1 MLFFLLLLMVELS
14 IDMVVLSVFPHPGFK
29 FLACSYSD
37 RECQEG
43 KRVRYRD
50 WESLYLLAVLF
61 RGSKPSR
68 FCQYWDF
75 SNIYWWFWNIFNFF
89 LFFFLFCFCRLLLLL
104 CFGLH
109 FAVLFVA
116 FEFCDFDV
124 SVKSPPIRSLLLLC
138 SSFLYGKKEGESFL
152 KPDDILTCY
161 FSCSWAHR
169 FVVFVFGFL
178 CSSLFPISLYFCWWQ
193 CQVFFGC
200 YFFLT
205 RWCWVDEGSFD
216 SWGSSMRSC
225 FQRGWTDIFP
235 LAGI

>member
-138 SSFLYGKKEGESFL
+138 ASFLYGKKRGGIIFKARWHFNVLLFL
-152 KPDDILTCY
+152 QLSSQVCG
-161 FSCSWAHR
+161 FCFW
-169 FVVFVFGFL
+169 FFVFLSFSDFIIL
-178 CSSLFPISLYFCWWQ
+178 LLVAVSSIFWML
-193 CQVFFGC
+193 
-200 YFFLT
+200 FFLT